1 MIVTK
6 FLERK
11 WVIQLFGFALIVAPF
26 VNILI
31 QFLVLNKKSGISWRY
46 ISISHFLLSGSITNY
61 ILAIGSIVIGCLML
75 SGSKKAWK
83 AVLLLVGSHLVVQ
96 LLNYKSQEWQGTL
109 GWGAFAVNLS
119 VFLFIA
125 DQLVWR
131 VKTKEELFAEAM
143 EKAAALKPVA
153 KVKAPEPTPLVI
165 STPEVKPVVSSEPV
179 SPVAEVVQA
188 PVSAVEAEAGFVL
201 GSGSQALEKILHL
214 KSYKK
219 IFFSFGS
226 DRPWGRLMTL
236 NSHQLI
242 VNCFEKAPESIENK
256 VVAISFTKNL
266 VIDIKFDRK
275 ESNLYYFTPLDM
287 TPERVSDLN
296 QWLKKIAV

>member
-1 MIVTK
+1 MIIVTK

-11 WVIQLFGFALIVAPF
+11 WVIQLFGLGLIIAPF

-31 QFLVLNKKSGISWRY
+31 QFLVLNSKSGISWRY
-46 ISISHFLLSGSITNY
+46 ISISSFLMSGSIANY
-61 ILAIGSIVIGCLML
+61 ILAIGSVIIGGIML
-75 SGSKKAWK
+75 SGSTKAWK
-83 AVLLLVGSHLVVQ
+83 AALLLVGTHLIVQ
-96 LLNYKSQEWQGTL
+96 IFNYKSKEWNGTL

-131 VKTKEELFAEAM
+131 VKTKEEIFADAM
-143 EKAAALKPVA
+143 EKAAALIPKT
-153 KVKAPEPTPLVI
+153 KAAAATPAA
-165 STPEVKPVVSSEPV
+165 PVVTP
-179 SPVAEVVQA
+179 AET
-188 PVSAVEAEAGFVL
+188 GFVL
-201 GSGSQALEKILHL
+201 GAASSVEKILHL

-242 VNCFEKAPESIENK
+242 VSCFEKAPESIENK

-287 TPERVSDLN
+287 TPQRVSELN

>member
-1 MIVTK
+1 MIIVTK

-11 WVIQLFGFALIVAPF
+11 WVIQLFGLGLIIAPF

-31 QFLVLNKKSGISWRY
+31 QFLVLNSKSGISWRY
-46 ISISHFLLSGSITNY
+46 ISISSYLMSGSIANY
-61 ILAIGSIVIGCLML
+61 ILAIGSVIIGALML
-75 SGSKKAWK
+75 SGSRKAWK
-83 AVLLLVGSHLVVQ
+83 AVLVLVGTHLIVQ
-96 LLNYKSQEWQGTL
+96 ILNYKSKEWNGTL

-131 VKTKEELFAEAM
+131 VKTKEEIFAEAM
-143 EKAAALKPVA
+143 EKAASLIPKAKAPQPAPLIPEAKIPVTAAPEVQPVVETPVA
-153 KVKAPEPTPLVI
+153 AP
-165 STPEVKPVVSSEPV
+165 
-179 SPVAEVVQA
+179 AET
-188 PVSAVEAEAGFVL
+188 GFVL
-201 GSGSQALEKILHL
+201 GAGSSVEKILHL

-287 TPERVSDLN
+287 TPARVTELN

>member
-1 MIVTK
+1 MTK

-11 WVIQLFGFALIVAPF
+11 WVIQLFGLGLIVAPF

-31 QFLVLNKKSGISWRY
+31 QFLVLNSKSGISWRY
-46 ISISHFLLSGSITNY
+46 ISISSYLMSGSITNY
-61 ILAIGSIVIGCLML
+61 ILAIGSVIIGGIML
-75 SGSKKAWK
+75 SGSTKAWK
-83 AVLLLVGSHLVVQ
+83 AVLLLVGTHLIVQ
-96 LLNYKSQEWQGTL
+96 ILSYKSKEWQGTL

-119 VFLFIA
+119 IFLFIA

-131 VKTKEELFAEAM
+131 VKTKEEIFAEAM
-143 EKAAALKPVA
+143 EKAAVLVPKM
-153 KVKAPEPTPLVI
+153 KTPEP
-165 STPEVKPVVSSEPV
+165 VV
-179 SPVAEVVQA
+179 AA
-188 PVSAVEAEAGFVL
+188 PATGFVL
-201 GSGSQALEKILHL
+201 GGGSQAVEKILHL

-256 VVAISFTKNL
+256 VVAITFAKNL

-287 TPERVSDLN
+287 TPARVSELN

>member
-1 MIVTK
+1 MIVVTK

-11 WVIQLFGFALIVAPF
+11 WVIQTFGVALIVAPF

-31 QFLVLNKKSGISWRY
+31 QFLVLNSKSGISWRY
-46 ISISHFLLSGSITNY
+46 ISISHFLLSGSIANY
-61 ILAIGSIVIGCLML
+61 ILAIGSVAIGCIMM
-75 SGSKKAWK
+75 SGSAKAWK
-83 AVLLLVGSHLVVQ
+83 AVLALVGTHLIVQ
-96 LLNYKSQEWQGTL
+96 IFNYKSREWQGTL

-131 VKTKEELFAEAM
+131 VKSKEELFAEAM
-143 EKAAALKPVA
+143 QKAAALKPTPKP
-153 KVKAPEPTPLVI
+153 KVPEPTPLV
-165 STPEVKPVVSSEPV
+165 VEPV
-179 SPVAEVVQA
+179 AAAAAST
-188 PVSAVEAEAGFVL
+188 GFVL
-201 GSGSQALEKILHL
+201 GAGSQAVEKILHL

-219 IFFSFGS
+219 IFFSFGA

-242 VNCFEKAPESIENK
+242 VTCFEKAPESIENK
-256 VVAISFTKNL
+256 VVAISFTKDL

-287 TPERVSDLN
+287 TPDRVSHLN

>member
-1 MIVTK
+1 MIIVTK

-11 WVIQLFGFALIVAPF
+11 WVIQLFGLGLIIAPF
-26 VNILI
+26 VNIFI
-31 QFLVLNKKSGISWRY
+31 QFLVLNSKSGISWRY
-46 ISISHFLLSGSITNY
+46 ISISSYLMSGSIANY
-61 ILAIGSIVIGCLML
+61 ILAIGSVIIGGIML
-75 SGSKKAWK
+75 SGSTKAWK
-83 AVLLLVGSHLVVQ
+83 AVLVLVGTHLVMQ
-96 LLNYKSQEWQGTL
+96 ILNYKSKEWQGTL

-131 VKTKEELFAEAM
+131 VKTKAELMAEAM
-143 EKAAALKPVA
+143 ARAAALKPTPKPIVPQPAPLIPEA
-153 KVKAPEPTPLVI
+153 KLV
-165 STPEVKPVVSSEPV
+165 EPVV
-179 SPVAEVVQA
+179 A
-188 PVSAVEAEAGFVL
+188 PGSDFVL
-201 GSGSQALEKILHL
+201 GGSSRPIEKILHL

-219 IFFSFGS
+219 IFFSFGA

-236 NSHQLI
+236 TSHQLI

-256 VVAISFTKNL
+256 TVQIAFTKNL
-266 VIDIKFDRK
+266 VVDIKFDRK

-287 TPERVSDLN
+287 TPERVTELN

>member
-1 MIVTK
+1 MIIVTK

-11 WVIQLFGFALIVAPF
+11 WVIQLFGLGLIIAPF

-31 QFLVLNKKSGISWRY
+31 QFLVLNSKSGISWRY
-46 ISISHFLLSGSITNY
+46 ISISSYLMSGSIANY
-61 ILAIGSIVIGCLML
+61 ILAIGSVVIGGIML
-75 SGSKKAWK
+75 SGSTKAWK
-83 AVLLLVGSHLVVQ
+83 AVLLLVGTHLLVQ
-96 LLNYKSQEWQGTL
+96 ILNYKSKEWNGTL

-131 VKTKEELFAEAM
+131 VKTKEEIFAEAM
-143 EKAAALKPVA
+143 EKAAALIPKAKAEVKIPVTA
-153 KVKAPEPTPLVI
+153 
-165 STPEVKPVVSSEPV
+165 TPEVTPASAAS
-179 SPVAEVVQA
+179 VAA
-188 PVSAVEAEAGFVL
+188 PAEAGFVL
-201 GSGSQALEKILHL
+201 GAGSSIEKILHL

-242 VNCFEKAPESIENK
+242 VNCFAAAPESIENK

-287 TPERVSDLN
+287 TPARVSELN
-296 QWLKKIAV
+296 LWLKKIAV